1 MHTEKKSNR
10 RISFTTRTTKRFK
23 AKKAD
28 LFTRGGLSFIRMRF
42 KTDIDFENLIAL
54 LFLDHIFIKKEFGTI
69 FSCYAKNKHEK

>member
-10 RISFTTRTTKRFK
+10 QISFATRTTKRFK

-28 LFTRGGLSFIRMRF
+28 LFYKGRPFFYSDAF